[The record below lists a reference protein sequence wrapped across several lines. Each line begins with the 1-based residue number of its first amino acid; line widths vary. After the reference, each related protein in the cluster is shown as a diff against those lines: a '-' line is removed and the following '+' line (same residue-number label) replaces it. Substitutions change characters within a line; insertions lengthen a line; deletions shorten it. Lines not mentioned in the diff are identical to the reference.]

1 MKIPQ
6 DKRIR
11 TYELTY
17 LIPAGLSSDES
28 KAVVDQVE
36 KLIKKYKGKIV
47 QTEDWGKKNLAYTIQ
62 RAGKKYLEAEYKHL
76 QIELETNQV
85 QSFNRDVQLNQN
97 ILRHLLVI
105 EEGIDFEVEK
115 SYAEGQADAEI
126 ESTSPDSADQ
136 DVQDKVTSK

>member
-17 LIPAGLSSDES
+17 LIPSGLSSDES

-47 QTEDWGKKNLAYTIQ
+47 QTEDWGKKTLAYTIQ
-62 RAGKKYLEAEYKHL
+62 HAGKKYLEAEYKHL

-115 SYAEGQADAEI
+115 SDAEGQADAEI
-126 ESTSPDSADQ
+126 ESTSPDLADQ